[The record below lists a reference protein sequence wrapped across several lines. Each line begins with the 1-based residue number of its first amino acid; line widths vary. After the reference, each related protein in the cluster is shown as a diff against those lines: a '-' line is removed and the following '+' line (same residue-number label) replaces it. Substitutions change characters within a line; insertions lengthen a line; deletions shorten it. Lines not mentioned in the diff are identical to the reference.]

1 MVAFVSNLLVP
12 KTIDIGATADGRKFP
27 SNPAV
32 HGMAEATLSYVKYLY
47 ALAIA

>member
-1 MVAFVSNLLVP
+1 MPVRKHNHP
-12 KTIDIGATADGRKFP
+12 NRDIES

-32 HGMAEATLSYVKYLY
+32 HGMAEATLCYAKYLY